1 MYYNRTV
8 SIEVQ
13 SRRDAD
19 KSGSSPYSLL
29 TLPRLMIQRGGAS
42 LLFSFTY
49 EMVCVVR
56 GEGSPTFIFFRVGS
70 RQKHIW
76 KVIRRSKGHA
86 TSKCTWTGGRPG
98 SADPGG
104 RPAPPGRLSSL
115 SSSRSLICGPMSRSR
130 GAFALVPPFALTC
143 GPSL

>member
-1 MYYNRTV
+1 MYRICRGTRPK
-8 SIEVQ
+8 
-13 SRRDAD
+13 RRRQVRLFFE
-19 KSGSSPYSLL
+19 LL
-29 TLPRLMIQRGGAS
+29 PHILPRIRIQRGGAS

-49 EMVCVVR
+49 EMVCVCER
-56 GEGSPTFIFFRVGS
+56 WSEPPFIVFRVGS

-76 KVIRRSKGHA
+76 KVIRRSRGHA

-115 SSSRSLICGPMSRSR
+115 SSSWSLIFGPMSRSR
-130 GAFALVPPFALTC
+130 GAFALVPLFALTC

>member
-1 MYYNRTV
+1 MYRIHRGTK
-8 SIEVQ
+8 SK
-13 SRRDAD
+13 RRRQVRLF
-19 KSGSSPYSLL
+19 SELL
-29 TLPRLMIQRGGAS
+29 PHTLSRLMIQRGGAS

-49 EMVCVVR
+49 ENGVCCER
-56 GEGSPTFIFFRVGS
+56 WREPPFIVFRVGS

-76 KVIRRSKGHA
+76 KVIRRSRGHA

-98 SADPGG
+98 SADPWG

-115 SSSRSLICGPMSRSR
+115 SSSGSLICGPMSRSR